1 MKYFGE
7 SRVFLY
13 NPDMKV
19 LGAVPFAGFFLALIL
34 PLFAAAAT
42 NTFEVTGWVPYWN
55 GATSTADAIAHMSE
69 LTEVDPFV
77 YSMQSGGTIED
88 LGPMN
93 APPWSTLVST
103 ARADHVL
110 VIPTVM
116 WSNASAETS
125 ILENTASR
133 QALET
138 SIAALVTQNGYDGI
152 EIDFENKPASLE
164 NYFSTFLEGLKERLG
179 TKILACDIEAR
190 TPIGDAYAGL
200 QVPAGAGDYSN
211 NYTAIGEYCDEVRL
225 MTYDQQSVDAALDTS
240 AASSSQLYA
249 PVADPQWVSDVV
261 QLAEQQISPSKLEIG
276 VPTYGY
282 EYDVTAYANNDYNYD
297 IMWTFD
303 PDYATQIE
311 EEYSVQPIRNSADE
325 LELTY
330 IPSTATSSMP
340 VSSNINNALIAAAA
354 ASQYATQLNSHM
366 DFRLLDWPDA
376 TSIVDKADLAK
387 DLGVR
392 GISMFKVDGGEDP
405 NIWAAIQGLAGTS
418 TVVATKPTGG
428 AADVA
433 LSPLTQTLS
442 IGSSGTQVLI
452 LQKILNSQKST
463 EISVTGPGSPGSETT
478 YFGAGT
484 KAAVEAF
491 QLKYSIATSKNP
503 AFGTVGPATR
513 AQLNKVLTTI

>member
-1 MKYFGE
+1 MKLF
-7 SRVFLY
+7 S
-13 NPDMKV
+13 KV
-19 LGAVPFAGFFLALIL
+19 GLVSFTLALAL
-34 PLFAAAAT
+34 PLFASAAT
-42 NTFEVTGWVPYWN
+42 STFQVSGWVPYWN
-55 GATSTADAIAHMSE
+55 AATSTADAIAHMSE
-69 LTEVDPFV
+69 LTQVDPFV
-77 YSMQSGGTIED
+77 YSVQNDGSISD

-93 APPWSTLVST
+93 TPPWSTLVQT
-103 ARADHVL
+103 AAADHVL

-125 ILENTASR
+125 ILTNTTSR

-138 SIAALVTQNGYDGI
+138 SIASLVTQNGYDGI
-152 EIDFENKPASLE
+152 EIDFEGKPASLE

-179 TKILACDIEAR
+179 SKILACDIEAR

-200 QVPAGAGDYSN
+200 TVPAGAGDYSN
-211 NYTAIGEYCDEVRL
+211 NYTAINEYCDQVRL
-225 MTYDQQSVDAALDTS
+225 MTYDQQDVDTALDEQ

-282 EYDVTAYANNDYNYD
+282 EYDVTAYANDNYNYD

-311 EEYSVQPIRNSADE
+311 QEYNVQPTRNSADE

-330 IPSTATSSMP
+330 IPTTATSSMP
-340 VSSNINNALIAAAA
+340 VASNINNALIAAAA

-376 TSIVDKADLAK
+376 TSIVDKAQLAK

-392 GISMFKVDGGEDP
+392 GIAMFKIDGGEDP
-405 NIWAAIQGLAGTS
+405 NIWTAIQGLAGSSVT
-418 TVVATKPTGG
+418 VATKPTGG
-428 AADVA
+428 ATDVA
-433 LSPLTQTLS
+433 LTPLTSNLA
-442 IGSSGTQVLI
+442 IGSTGTQVYI
-452 LQKILNSQKST
+452 LQKILNSSVST
-463 EISVTGPGSPGSETT
+463 EIAASGVGSPGSETS

-484 KAAVEAF
+484 KAAVEKF
-491 QLKYSIATSKNP
+491 QLEYNIATAKNP
-503 AFGTVGPATR
+503 AFGSVGPATR
-513 AQLNKVLTTI
+513 AKLNAVLATI